1 MFWLLLLFVIEINH
15 WLLAVFDPSLLIL
28 FVDLCGRDL
37 HRRVN
42 LLDVVLKLTTRL
54 SL

>member
-1 MFWLLLLFVIEINH
+1 MFCLLVLVIEMIININH

-37 HRRVN
+37 HKRAN
-42 LLDVVLKLTTRL
+42 LLDGV
-54 SL
+54 S